1 MDSKKIIRFFILFD
15 LIILIL
21 LGSYWYLN
29 LEKFTLDDA
38 VRNQAGGEFVGLSDG
53 YTHYEL
59 SGPSGGDLVVLVH
72 GFSVPYYI
80 WDPTVEGLTDAGY
93 RVLRYDLY
101 GRGYSDRPEVE
112 YDLDI
117 FVKQLDELTRQVVP
131 DQKFNLV
138 GLSMGGPVVA
148 SYVNKHPE
156 MIESVTFIDPEI
168 EKVSE
173 ADIFPMNVP
182 LLGEWFTGV
191 YLVPYRLP
199 QTQADDFYHPENYP
213 EWEQKY
219 TDQLQY
225 KGFKRA
231 ILSTIRNLTSY
242 DPYQIY
248 EEYAENGFPTF
259 LIWGT
264 EDRTI
269 SRQSINLF
277 MQAVPG
283 VEYMF
288 VEDAGHLPHYEKA
301 DLVNTALIDFFQSTR
316 KVE

>member
-1 MDSKKIIRFFILFD
+1 MNSKKIIRFFILFD
-15 LIILIL
+15 VIILIL

-29 LEKFTLDDA
+29 QEKKTLDDS
-38 VRNQAGGEFVGLSDG
+38 VRSMATGDFVELSDG
-53 YTHYEL
+53 FTHYEL
-59 SGPSGGDLVVLVH
+59 SGPTGGDLVVLVH

-80 WDPTVEGLTDAGY
+80 WDPTVEGLTKAGY
-93 RVLRYDLY
+93 QVLRYDLF
-101 GRGYSDRPEVE
+101 GRGYSDRPEAT
-112 YDLDI
+112 YDLEL
-117 FVKQLDELTRQVVP
+117 FVKQLDELTRQVIP

-138 GLSMGGPVVA
+138 GLSMGGPIVA

-156 MIESVTFIDPEI
+156 MIESVTFIAPEI
-168 EKVSE
+168 EKVSA

-199 QTQADDFYHPENYP
+199 QTQPDDFYRPENFP
-213 EWEQKY
+213 DWVQKY

-231 ILSTIRNLTSY
+231 ILSTIRNLTGY
-242 DPYQIY
+242 DPYGIY

-264 EDRTI
+264 EDQTI
-269 SRQSINLF
+269 SRQGITIF

-283 VEYMF
+283 VEYLF
-288 VEDAGHLPHYEKA
+288 VEEAGHLPHYEQA
-301 DLVNTALIDFFQSTR
+301 DLVNTALIEFYQSIQP
-316 KVE
+316 VE